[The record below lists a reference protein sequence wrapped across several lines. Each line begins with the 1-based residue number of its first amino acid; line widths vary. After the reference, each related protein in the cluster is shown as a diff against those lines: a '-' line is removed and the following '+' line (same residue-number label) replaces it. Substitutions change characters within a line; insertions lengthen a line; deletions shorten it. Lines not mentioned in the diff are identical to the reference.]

1 MVEELFLSRDHV
13 WRAGSQG
20 SQQTWSCGIILRKAF
35 KNSRQRG
42 VYVTFESFVDHR
54 RLQDSAVA
62 GIHVNEGRLKDA
74 YNYVSESGENISIEW
89 CICNQPGNSGL
100 DFPCL
105 IR

>member
-1 MVEELFLSRDHV
+1 MESRV
-13 WRAGSQG
+13 QG

-74 YNYVSESGENISIEW
+74 YNYVSESGENISKSGVYVT
-89 CICNQPGNSGL
+89 NQEINFRVYTS
-100 DFPCL
+100 CV
-105 IR
+105 